1 MPPSILK
8 IATTTTFVG
17 LTLAALGRTTRAKP
31 ANRLL
36 LYRYA
41 DRKQFYGDKARVGVA
56 LGATITPN
64 GFYIEKP
71 VQMDA
76 WDFITSARSGGKN
89 WLLLSNL
96 DTQTVATGL
105 IDENFVFKISQLYPN
120 GSASFPWQVVE
131 ADRRGYLLMIGV
143 LQKEGPTFG
152 FGEVLDDGTFV
163 EWWRTP
169 SPNGMF
175 PRYAV
180 GLRDAH
186 AFYVDDPTPATGT
199 TVYVFDVKH
208 SQILCTR
215 RFEAGLRPRGI
226 VVDGDLIY
234 FYDNQGT
241 TEICALDDNRQ
252 LVRIKRTEFD
262 REIATPAG
270 NFAFDRIASTPGA
283 HLCFYDQTFGSGGP
297 GARVRVLNR
306 KGFPVSAAVA
316 FTDWTWYYYTRC

>member
-17 LTLAALGRTTRAKP
+17 LTLAALGRSTRARP

-41 DRKQFYGDKARVGVA
+41 DRKQFFGDKARVGIA

-64 GFYIEKP
+64 GFYIERP

-76 WDFITSARSGGKN
+76 WDFIASARSGGKN

-105 IDENFVFKISQLYPN
+105 IDENFVFKVSQIYPK
-120 GSASFPWQVVE
+120 GSSFFPWQVVE
-131 ADRRGYLLMIGV
+131 ADGRGYLLMIG
-143 LQKEGPTFG
+143 LTKEDGPTFG
-152 FGEVLDDGTFV
+152 FGEVLADGTFAQ
-163 EWWRTP
+163 WWSTP
-169 SPNGMF
+169 TPNGIF

-180 GLRDAH
+180 GLKNAH
-186 AFYVDDPTPATGT
+186 AFYVNDPTPATGT

-226 VVDGDLIY
+226 VVDGELIY
-234 FYDNQGT
+234 FYDNDGT
-241 TEICALDDNRQ
+241 TEICELDGNRQ
-252 LVRIKRTEFD
+252 LVRIRRTEFD
-262 REIATPAG
+262 REIATPEG
-270 NFAFDRIASTPGA
+270 DFALDRIASTPGA
-283 HLCFYDQTFGSGGP
+283 HLCFYDNSIGPGGP
-297 GARVRVLNR
+297 GAKVRVLTR
-306 KGFPVSAAVA
+306 KGFPVTAAVS
-316 FTDWTWYYYTRC
+316 TMDWTWYYYARC